1 MAGGSSNKPSKAL
14 PNKKKNARFGKARPV
29 KGSGS
34 GSQNNPQRT
43 RFHAIVHGRGLV
55 VLTALK
61 EATNTQS
68 FTGDLTKA
76 IDDDDS
82 FCEDQMCLGYFP
94 QRCAIS
100 GEVKTF
106 KTSNNRTFA
115 QKCFVI
121 LVDSDED
128 VRKKVQIFCDLF
140 SKVTKPFMSKT
151 GVAGRPHLGV
161 PGNITGSVE
170 SGDLPKIITAVGP
183 YKTAHIV
190 GCLHHGEL
198 LEGTMD
204 FALLPEYFGGSF
216 DMEYAKKLV
225 VEAFEED
232 TGLKVGSG
240 VAESREEEEDEDHQ
254 VMTKTKDD
262 EGKLGKD
269 RDKEDWEE

>member
-1 MAGGSSNKPSKAL
+1 
-14 PNKKKNARFGKARPV
+14 
-29 KGSGS
+29 
-34 GSQNNPQRT
+34 
-43 RFHAIVHGRGLV
+43 
-55 VLTALK
+55 
-61 EATNTQS
+61 
-68 FTGDLTKA
+68 
-76 IDDDDS
+76 
-82 FCEDQMCLGYFP
+82 MCLNCFP

-115 QKCFVI
+115 QKCFVF

-128 VRKKVQIFCDLF
+128 VRKMVQIVCDLF
-140 SKVTKPFMSKT
+140 STVTKPYMSKT

-170 SGDLPKIITAVGP
+170 SGDLPEIITAVGP

-198 LEGTMD
+198 L
-204 FALLPEYFGGSF
+204 YFGGSF

-240 VAESREEEEDEDHQ
+240 VPRVVKRRRMRMRRTTRLRSRHDRQRQRMMRGSWERI
-254 VMTKTKDD
+254 
-262 EGKLGKD
+262 EG
-269 RDKEDWEE
+269 

>member
-1 MAGGSSNKPSKAL
+1 M
-14 PNKKKNARFGKARPV
+14 
-29 KGSGS
+29 
-34 GSQNNPQRT
+34 
-43 RFHAIVHGRGLV
+43 
-55 VLTALK
+55 TALN

-68 FTGDLTKA
+68 FTGDLTRA

-82 FCEDQMCLGYFP
+82 FEDQMYLGSFP

-115 QKCFVI
+115 QKCFVF

-128 VRKKVQIFCDLF
+128 VRKMVQIVCDLF
-140 SKVTKPFMSKT
+140 STVTKPYMSKT

-170 SGDLPKIITAVGP
+170 SGDLPEIITAVGP

-190 GCLHHGEL
+190 GCRHHGEL

-216 DMEYAKKLV
+216 DMEYAEKLV

-240 VAESREEEEDEDHQ
+240 VAESDEEEEDEDHR
-254 VMTKTKDD
+254 V
-262 EGKLGKD
+262 E
-269 RDKEDWEE
+269 

>member
-14 PNKKKNARFGKARPV
+14 PNKKKNARFGKARPS

-34 GSQNNPQRT
+34 GSQNNLQRT

-82 FCEDQMCLGYFP
+82 FCEDQMCLNCFP

-115 QKCFVI
+115 QKCFVF

-128 VRKKVQIFCDLF
+128 VRKKVQIVCDLF
-140 SKVTKPFMSKT
+140 STVTKPYMSKT

-170 SGDLPKIITAVGP
+170 SADLPDDIITAVGP
-183 YKTAHIV
+183 YKTSHIV
-190 GCLHHGEL
+190 GGVSSPHGAFGGYNGL
-198 LEGTMD
+198 

-216 DMEYAKKLV
+216 GREYAEKLV

-232 TGLKVGSG
+232 TGLKVY
-240 VAESREEEEDEDHQ
+240 
-254 VMTKTKDD
+254 
-262 EGKLGKD
+262 
-269 RDKEDWEE
+269 